1 MSKNKKYTPVQE
13 ALSGLSEYCTTT
25 RQTEQ
30 LEAVIKADGNQTKA
44 ARALGIS
51 HQTVS
56 KTIKRLKAVAASK
69 GWSPDHDMRKKV
81 PEGFGVK
88 GTSTL
93 YGKDG
98 ELKLQWVKT
107 QRDAEEQFEILQEV
121 VQAMC
126 EDVPRV
132 MPTPAP
138 SGTMDDLEVMY
149 SIGDHHLGML
159 AWEGETGQN
168 HNLQMG
174 QDNLINAVTELVRQA
189 PSSTTATILNV
200 GDFFHADTPS
210 NRTEHSGNPLD
221 VDSRWGKIVR
231 IGVNLLRQCIDIALT
246 KHEKVKVFNVIGNHD
261 TQSAYWLAIALS
273 CLYENEPR
281 VEIVVNPSLITYHQF
296 GKNLFGFHHGHTIKA
311 GELESVMAY
320 DCADLWSQTK
330 HRYWHL
336 GHFHHQKVQEYRNVM
351 VEVHSTLTPGDAW
364 HYNSSYRSE
373 SKMVSIIYHKEHGEV
388 GRAAVRP
395 EMFK

>member
-13 ALSGLSEYCTTT
+13 ALSGLTEYCTTT
-25 RQTEQ
+25 RQAEQ

-44 ARALGIS
+44 ARALGVS

-138 SGTMDDLEVMY
+138 LVETVDWEVHY
-149 SIGDHHLGML
+149 PIGDYHLGMM
-159 AWEGETGQN
+159 AWGEETGMDYDLKVAEQLLPAAMESLVQSTPATKTALIV
-168 HNLQMG
+168 NL
-174 QDNLINAVTELVRQA
+174 
-189 PSSTTATILNV
+189 
-200 GDFFHADTPS
+200 GDFFHSDNVQ
-210 NRTEHSGNPLD
+210 NRTAHSGNALD
-221 VDSRWGKIVR
+221 VDSRWAKIIR
-231 IGVNLLRQCIDIALT
+231 IGVNLMRQCIDLALE
-246 KHEKVKVFNVIGNHD
+246 KHEKVKVINAIGNHD
-261 TQSAYWLAIALS
+261 EHSSQWLAVALE

-281 VEIVVNPSLITYHQF
+281 VEIVVNPSVFTYHRF
-296 GKNLFGFHHGHTIKA
+296 GKNLIGVTHTHTVK
-311 GELESVMAY
+311 GTELESIMAH
-320 DCADLWSQTK
+320 DCPSDWGQTE
-330 HRYWHL
+330 HRSWYTGHL
-336 GHFHHQKVQEYRNVM
+336 HHKQIQEYRGCT
-351 VEVHSTLTPGDAW
+351 VEVFNTLAGRDAW
-364 HYNSSYRSE
+364 HNNAGYRSNRTLTA
-373 SKMVSIIYHKEHGEV
+373 IIVHKDYGEV
-388 GRAAVRP
+388 GRNVVKP
-395 EMFK
+395 QMFE